1 MNIRKGVILLVVLVV
16 GLNTACSSNVG
27 MEKKSETP
35 DVNVEMKNMSSN
47 VQPKET
53 ALPATRLQP
62 YRIQPGDELDIKFF
76 YNPELNEVV
85 IVRPDGMISLQLV
98 DDVKVADLEPAELD
112 NILTQKYS
120 KELREPV
127 ITVIVRTFSRQ
138 RVFVGGEVLRPGLI
152 TLAPGMNPVQAV
164 MQAGGL
170 RETASPQ
177 NAIVIR
183 KGADSRPV
191 PIRFDLNSYMMGDSE
206 TAEFQLQPDDVV
218 FVPKSSIAQL
228 NKFVDEVIRGVLM
241 FNGWAFGFSYRLD
254 N

>member
-1 MNIRKGVILLVVLVV
+1 
-16 GLNTACSSNVG
+16 
-27 MEKKSETP
+27 
-35 DVNVEMKNMSSN
+35 MKNMSSI
-47 VQPKET
+47 VQPNET
-53 ALPATRLQP
+53 ALPAPRLQP

-112 NILTQKYS
+112 NILTEKYS

-152 TLAPGMNPVQAV
+152 TLAPGMDPVQAV

-191 PIRFDLNSYMMGDSE
+191 PIRFDLNSYMMGNSE

-241 FNGWAFGFSYRLD
+241 FNGWAFGFSYRVND
-254 N
+254 

>member
-1 MNIRKGVILLVVLVV
+1 MNIEKGVILLAVLVI

-35 DVNVEMKNMSSN
+35 DVNVEMKNMSSI
-47 VQPKET
+47 VQPNET
-53 ALPATRLQP
+53 ALPAPRLQP

-112 NILTQKYS
+112 NILTEKYS

-152 TLAPGMNPVQAV
+152 TLAPGMDPVQAV

-191 PIRFDLNSYMMGDSE
+191 PIRFDLNSYMMGNSE

-241 FNGWAFGFSYRLD
+241 FNGWAFGFSYRVND
-254 N
+254 

>member
-1 MNIRKGVILLVVLVV
+1 
-16 GLNTACSSNVG
+16 
-27 MEKKSETP
+27 
-35 DVNVEMKNMSSN
+35 MKNMSSN

-241 FNGWAFGFSYRLD
+241 FNGWGFGFSYRVND
-254 N
+254 